1 MQIENFT
8 ISEQDKL
15 NTILALH
22 AMVFLFSL
30 ALIFSFLNNDNKWI
44 PIGVFVCLLFFA
56 IFLGVYQTKYK
67 PTRMIRHQ
75 LAIFGVILLIFA
87 TIIFISFFIIKNG
100 FLADRFGSFLVC
112 LIMGSI
118 LLGMNHSD
126 IGGHGED
133 PDLNNNG
140 SSGSDDKEDTNF
152 KWGLA
157 LLILSFISAGI
168 LTILHFRGKLYS
180 IPGIAIF
187 LICAVIIT
195 FFSVGIYLIYTH
207 RPHKKL
213 SDKERKKQQ
222 TNGII
227 ILAVS
232 IFLIILLF
240 IERASYS
247 LNIGNSKVKTFLYV
261 MACLLLIIG
270 TSMVAYFSFPDFD
283 M

>member
-1 MQIENFT
+1 
-8 ISEQDKL
+8 
-15 NTILALH
+15 
-22 AMVFLFSL
+22 
-30 ALIFSFLNNDNKWI
+30 
-44 PIGVFVCLLFFA
+44 
-56 IFLGVYQTKYK
+56 
-67 PTRMIRHQ
+67 
-75 LAIFGVILLIFA
+75 
-87 TIIFISFFIIKNG
+87 
-100 FLADRFGSFLVC
+100 
-112 LIMGSI
+112 
-118 LLGMNHSD
+118 
-126 IGGHGED
+126 D

-140 SSGSDDKEDTNF
+140 SGGSDDKEDTNF

-157 LLILSFISAGI
+157 LLILSFILAGI
-168 LTILHFRGKLYS
+168 LSILHVRGKLYS

-195 FFSVGIYLIYTH
+195 FFSIGIFLIYKY

-247 LNIGNSKVKTFLYV
+247 LNIGNRKVKTFLYL
-261 MACLLLIIG
+261 MAALLLIIG
-270 TSMVAYFSFPDFD
+270 SSMVAYFSFPDLD